1 MIKLVIKL
9 DLLKIINLSF
19 IKIIMAKNITDKY
32 RAGTNMLQIILIYV
46 EFVAKETISQSNKLI
61 INVIGSPINLEKN

>member
-1 MIKLVIKL
+1 M